1 MTAPGSDRDRACDR
15 CLKRSWLIGRLG
27 GHLDRAGSRLGDAL
41 ALSDAELVAALAG
54 KRQAEVAQELRCL
67 DPARVREGADA
78 AGLEL
83 VCRCQ
88 EDYPARLRPL
98 ESAPAVL
105 HVAGGLDRALT
116 LLERDVVAIVGAR
129 RASGYGLEVARS
141 LGRGLAAAG
150 ITVISGMALGIDSAA
165 HAGALAANGA
175 TVAVLP
181 GGADRPY
188 PASRR
193 ALYDRIVAAGAVLSE
208 LPAGAAVRRWAPLA
222 RNRIIAGLAT
232 MTVVVEG
239 RPRSGALVTAAY
251 ARELTRRVGA
261 VPGRVTSGLAAGPN
275 GLIRG
280 GAALIERAQDV
291 LDELYGEGA
300 VTCADEVRPPLGD
313 QLARLL
319 AAIGAGLD
327 TLAALTREGWAA
339 EQALTGLSE
348 LELMGYVRRGP
359 GGRFEVVP

>member
-15 CLKRSWLIGRLG
+15 CLKRSWLIERLG
-27 GHLDRAGSRLGDAL
+27 GHLDRVGSGLGDAL
-41 ALSDAELVAALAG
+41 ALPDTELIAALAG
-54 KRQAEVAQELRCL
+54 KKQARVAQELRSVE
-67 DPARVREGADA
+67 PAEIRERANAG
-78 AGLEL
+78 GLEPI
-83 VCRCQ
+83 CRC
-88 EDYPARLRPL
+88 EEGYPAQLRPL
-98 ESAPAVL
+98 QSAPAVL
-105 HVAGGLDRALT
+105 YVAGGLDRALA
-116 LLERDVVAIVGAR
+116 LLERDVVAIVGTR

-181 GGADRPY
+181 GGADKPY

-193 ALYDRIVAAGAVLSE
+193 ALHDRIVAAGAVLSE
-208 LPAGAAVRRWAPLA
+208 LPAGAAVRRWTPLA
-222 RNRIIAGLAT
+222 RNRIIAGLAS
-232 MTVVVEG
+232 MTLVVEACPG
-239 RPRSGALVTAAY
+239 SGALLTAAY
-251 ARELTRRVGA
+251 ARELARPVGA

-275 GLIRG
+275 GLIRD
-280 GAALIERAQDV
+280 GALLIERAQDV

-300 VTCADEVRPPLGD
+300 VTCSDEVRPALSD

-319 AAIGAGLD
+319 AAIGAGHD
-327 TLAALTREGWAA
+327 TLAALTREAWAA
-339 EQALTGLSE
+339 EQALRELSE